1 MSAALPGA
9 APDVPQRGWDLAVV
23 AVSALVLGLI
33 AASSPAPWRL
43 GVLAAALVVLVAA
56 WFAFGRRALDGG
68 RGWLPML
75 CLLVAVCAIGAAVS
89 PVFAV
94 FQGLAFPLAWTLPA
108 RMRTALVANLAVA
121 AAVGVGYALGT
132 SLLAA
137 LAVQGLSLAFSFA
150 MGFWIS
156 RIEQRSQRRQ
166 DLVDRLTAA
175 QSEVAALN
183 REAGAVAERERLARE
198 LHDTLT
204 QSLTGIV
211 MLAERARAR
220 HPDDPGLAVLEDAGR
235 QAMTEARGLVAA
247 SAGVPLDGGLDAALV
262 ALAERF
268 RRETGLEVR
277 VDVTAEVPRSGEVVV
292 LRCAQEG
299 LANVRKHAQ
308 ARAVSVVVTS
318 DDDHVVLTVAD
329 DGRGPG
335 SGDGFGLAGMRDRLA
350 LVGGEA
356 RLTAGPAAG
365 SVLTVRM
372 PLRAEVTA

>member
-1 MSAALPGA
+1 MSAVLPGA
-9 APDVPQRGWDLAVV
+9 EPGVPQRGWDLAVV
-23 AVSALVLGLI
+23 AVSALVLVLI
-33 AASSPAPWRL
+33 AASAPDPWRPA
-43 GVLAAALVVLVAA
+43 VLAATLAVFVAA
-56 WFAFGRRALDGG
+56 WFVLGRRALDGG

-75 CLLVAVCAIGAAVS
+75 CLLVAVCAVGAAVS
-89 PVFAV
+89 PAFAV
-94 FQGLAFPLAWTLPA
+94 FQGLAFPLAWTLPV
-108 RMRTALVANLAVA
+108 RMRTALVANTAVA
-121 AAVGVGYALGT
+121 VAVGTGYALGT
-132 SLLAA
+132 SLLEA

-156 RIEQRSQRRQ
+156 RIEQRSQSRQ

-175 QSEVAALN
+175 QGEVAALN
-183 REAGAVAERERLARE
+183 REAGAAAERERLARE

-211 MLAERARAR
+211 MLAERARSR

-247 SAGVPLDGGLDAALV
+247 SAGVPLDGGLDAALQ

-268 RRETGLEVR
+268 RRETGLAVEVA
-277 VDVTAEVPRSGEVVV
+277 VTAEVPRGREVVV

-299 LANVRKHAQ
+299 LANVRKHA
-308 ARAVSVVVTS
+308 RASGVTVQVSR
-318 DDDHVVLTVAD
+318 DGEDVVLTVAD

-335 SGDGFGLAGMRDRLA
+335 GGDGFGLAGMRDRLA

-356 RLTAGPAAG
+356 RLRPGGAAG
-365 SVLTVRM
+365 SVLTVRV
-372 PLRAEVTA
+372 PLRTEVPA